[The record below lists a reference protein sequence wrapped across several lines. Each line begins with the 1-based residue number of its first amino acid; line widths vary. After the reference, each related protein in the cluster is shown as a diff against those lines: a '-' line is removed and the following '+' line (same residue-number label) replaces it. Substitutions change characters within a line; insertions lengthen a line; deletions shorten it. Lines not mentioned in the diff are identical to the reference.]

1 MLLLFQYHF
10 FIQFL
15 RFFLRS
21 TTSSSLVV
29 VGFENVILNLQSHSI
44 LFLSY
49 FSVFQFG
56 RSAICTIKSDFVI
69 TKE

>member
-21 TTSSSLVV
+21 TTSSSLFVF
-29 VGFENVILNLQSHSI
+29 GFENVILNLQSRSI

-49 FSVFQFG
+49 VSVFRFV
-56 RSAICTIKSDFVI
+56 RSAIRTIKSDFVI